1 MDLVRYARSLRLLGG
16 SLLGVAFPV
25 VDADRAGRVANDIQ
39 AGTAHVEQTVD
50 AVDEADVGRI
60 DADGIKHHRQH
71 DHARAGGTG
80 GADGG
85 ERRGD
90 DDGHHLAHG
99 QVDADALGQEDRG
112 TDRWRCRPC

>member
-50 AVDEADVGRI
+50 AVDEADVELTTEFTKI
-60 DADGIKHHRQH
+60 YEKLTKKDV
-71 DHARAGGTG
+71 
-80 GADGG
+80 
-85 ERRGD
+85 E
-90 DDGHHLAHG
+90 
-99 QVDADALGQEDRG
+99 
-112 TDRWRCRPC
+112 